1 MLFFR
6 LELSCP
12 VLPDRMIK
20 EGLWNDVR
28 FEQSKG
34 TRHMAISGKNVL
46 TRKMAQKP

>member
-20 EGLWNDVR
+20 EGLWNDMR

-34 TRHMAISGKNVL
+34 TSHMAICGKNVL